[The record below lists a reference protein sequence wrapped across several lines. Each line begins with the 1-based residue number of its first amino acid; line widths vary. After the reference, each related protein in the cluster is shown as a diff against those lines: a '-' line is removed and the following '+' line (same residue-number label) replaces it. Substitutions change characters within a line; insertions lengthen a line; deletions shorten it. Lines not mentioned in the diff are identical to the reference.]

1 MIHRLVILENLER
14 LEILVKLVKL
24 EIIKKMRVN
33 LRHRRSPQLG
43 HSVVELLRHLRV
55 SHAEAL
61 CGGEL
66 DGLLH
71 LVLWKIALSKEDA
84 KQAVVVVMMNLTY
97 VSDTLQAV
105 VVGINCLVMHMR
117 RRQHHH
123 WQIAGQQ
130 QKRCKMSQKTVHISA
145 CKSTSFSSISQYF
158 FSTGATF
165 EH

>member
-1 MIHRLVILENLER
+1 MIHILVILENLER

-24 EIIKKMRVN
+24 EIIKKN
-33 LRHRRSPQLG
+33 GGKSRHRRSPQLG

-71 LVLWKIALSKEDA
+71 LVLRKIALSKEDA

-130 QKRCKMSQKTVHISA
+130 QERCKMSQKTVHISA